1 MKTIHFIII
10 AGISLSV
17 MSCKQKQA
25 EMVKNINDIPVQLA
39 DVRTQEVA
47 NSVTIHGALT
57 TLEEAKLSFK
67 TAGIISRIYVKE
79 GDGVYKGQLLAELNY
94 TEIEAQSIQAKE
106 NEDKAKRD
114 YHCLLYTSP
123 SPRD

>member
-67 TAGIISRIYVKE
+67 TAGIISRIYVSKT
-79 GDGVYKGQLLAELNY
+79 GLPTCRILVCRQCYFIGTVSKCKNCLGISQTSLGYYG
-94 TEIEAQSIQAKE
+94 IQ
-106 NEDKAKRD
+106 
-114 YHCLLYTSP
+114 
-123 SPRD
+123 

>member
-94 TEIEAQSIQAKE
+94 TEIEAQSGK
-106 NEDKAKRD
+106 NG
-114 YHCLLYTSP
+114 
-123 SPRD
+123 

>member
-57 TLEEAKLSFK
+57 TLDRGETIFQDRWNHQPY
-67 TAGIISRIYVKE
+67 IC
-79 GDGVYKGQLLAELNY
+79 
-94 TEIEAQSIQAKE
+94 
-106 NEDKAKRD
+106 KRG
-114 YHCLLYTSP
+114 
-123 SPRD
+123 